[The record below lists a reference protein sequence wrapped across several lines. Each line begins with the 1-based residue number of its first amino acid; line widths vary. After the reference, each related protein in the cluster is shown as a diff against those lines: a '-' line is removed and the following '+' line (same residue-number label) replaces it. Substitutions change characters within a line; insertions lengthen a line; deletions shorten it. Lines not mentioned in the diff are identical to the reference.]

1 MKAYGEVCMVRLMRI
16 SLFFIFSPLF
26 LLFFLPHIHAQEP
39 LYADMLLES
48 AHKKELHRDRYWHI
62 LLHYKKSPFGLRSLI
77 DDPDFFLSKD
87 GKYNPEAELKA
98 TIRAFFQEV
107 ENETRHPVC
116 RFIARYAWLKEK
128 LNIDASL
135 LPVHGC
141 ERFNKI
147 IDQIKPEAATLIFP
161 TSHINS
167 PASMFGHTLLTI
179 ETASRSKLLSYAINY
194 SAVTNETFGPL
205 FAVKGLF
212 GCYKGYFSILPYY
225 TKIQEYSDVNHRDIY
240 EYPLNLNTEEINRLL
255 MHIYE
260 LDFIYSDYYFFDE
273 NCSYDLLFLLEAA
286 RPSLN
291 LTDQCNWW
299 VIPID
304 TIRTIKKNGL
314 FEGPVYYRPSKTT
327 KIKYL
332 ISLLSKQSRQ
342 TALSMAGGDLEPA
355 HLTEKKIP
363 HEEMILISE
372 LACEYLQYNYTKKE
386 LTKKPYQDRFLKILR
401 LRSLLGGFDENRYR
415 IQAPP
420 VKPEEGHLS
429 NRFSIGIGTQKDNFF
444 QELKF
449 RPAYHAMLDDEKG
462 YIEGSQIIFGETTLR
477 YYSSE
482 RKLKLED
489 LDIIDIVSIAP
500 RDEFFQS
507 ISWKIKT
514 GLTQKIMEDGED
526 HLLYYINPGG
536 GFAYKNNFLGLWY
549 VMMETDF
556 NLGGILEDRFSAGIG
571 ASTGFIKSLT
581 DSWKV
586 HFFTKDIYYGLGD
599 SHNAFEIT
607 IQQNYSININKGL
620 NAKIS
625 RRKEY
630 HTYQTECKIHW
641 NIFF

>member
-273 NCSYDLLFLLEAA
+273 NCSYDLL
-286 RPSLN
+286 
-291 LTDQCNWW
+291 
-299 VIPID
+299 
-304 TIRTIKKNGL
+304 
-314 FEGPVYYRPSKTT
+314 
-327 KIKYL
+327 
-332 ISLLSKQSRQ
+332 
-342 TALSMAGGDLEPA
+342 DLP
-355 HLTEKKIP
+355 
-363 HEEMILISE
+363 
-372 LACEYLQYNYTKKE
+372 
-386 LTKKPYQDRFLKILR
+386 RR
-401 LRSLLGGFDENRYR
+401 LRRAMTVYR
-415 IQAPP
+415 
-420 VKPEEGHLS
+420 
-429 NRFSIGIGTQKDNFF
+429 
-444 QELKF
+444 
-449 RPAYHAMLDDEKG
+449 
-462 YIEGSQIIFGETTLR
+462 
-477 YYSSE
+477 
-482 RKLKLED
+482 
-489 LDIIDIVSIAP
+489 
-500 RDEFFQS
+500 
-507 ISWKIKT
+507 
-514 GLTQKIMEDGED
+514 
-526 HLLYYINPGG
+526 
-536 GFAYKNNFLGLWY
+536 LW
-549 VMMETDF
+549 
-556 NLGGILEDRFSAGIG
+556 I
-571 ASTGFIKSLT
+571 
-581 DSWKV
+581 
-586 HFFTKDIYYGLGD
+586 
-599 SHNAFEIT
+599 
-607 IQQNYSININKGL
+607 
-620 NAKIS
+620 
-625 RRKEY
+625 
-630 HTYQTECKIHW
+630 
-641 NIFF
+641 